1 MLTIGLCG
9 HALGRARN
17 QALVSTVLDWL
28 VHDWHFLGF
37 DGQVWMPLMAAA
49 LAAYIAAL
57 LVMRR
62 RRTGSR

>member
-1 MLTIGLCG
+1 MLDSGQCG
-9 HALGRARN
+9 HALGRAR
-17 QALVSTVLDWL
+17 ATRLFTVLDWL
-28 VHDWHFLGF
+28 VHDWHFLGL

>member
-1 MLTIGLCG
+1 
-9 HALGRARN
+9 
-17 QALVSTVLDWL
+17 VLDWL
-28 VHDWHFLGF
+28 VHDWHFFGF

-49 LAAYIAAL
+49 LATYIAAL